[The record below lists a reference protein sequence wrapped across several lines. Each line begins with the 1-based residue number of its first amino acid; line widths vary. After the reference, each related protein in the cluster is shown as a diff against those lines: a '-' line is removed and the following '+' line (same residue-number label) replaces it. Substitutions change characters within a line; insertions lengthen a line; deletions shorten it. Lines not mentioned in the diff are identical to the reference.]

1 MSSSFSPV
9 GTPPQNELI
18 DPVTIT
24 NPDTD
29 KLPDVMGRARL
40 TTGWQSWFSDAF
52 NFMQALTSSGTTAN
66 RPTKFIWTGRTY
78 YDTTLNKP
86 IWVKSMTGA
95 TVNWVDATGTG
106 V

>member
-1 MSSSFSPV
+1 MSSTFSPV
-9 GTPPQNELI
+9 NNLPENELL
-18 DPVTIT
+18 DPVTVASPVTPATIGSA
-24 NPDTD
+24 
-29 KLPDVMGRARL
+29 KL
-40 TTGWQSWFSDAF
+40 TFGWQSWFSDAF
-52 NFMQALTSSGTTAN
+52 NFLQALTSSGTTAN

-86 IWVKSMTGA
+86 IWVKNMTGA

>member
-1 MSSSFSPV
+1 VSSTFSPV
-9 GTPPQNELI
+9 NNPPEQELI
-18 DPVTIT
+18 DSMTVSNPVDNKSI
-24 NPDTD
+24 
-29 KLPDVMGRARL
+29 GRARF
-40 TTGWQSWFSDAF
+40 TIGWQSWFSDAF
-52 NFMQALTSSGTTAN
+52 NFLQALTSSGTTAN

-86 IWVKSMTGA
+86 IWVKNMTGA

>member
-1 MSSSFSPV
+1 MSSTFSPV
-9 GTPPQNELI
+9 NNLPENELI
-18 DPVTIT
+18 DPMTIS
-24 NPDTD
+24 NPVDNKSIGNA
-29 KLPDVMGRARL
+29 KL
-40 TTGWQSWFSDAF
+40 TFGWQSWLSDAF
-52 NFMQALTSSGTTAN
+52 NFLQALTSSGTTGN

-95 TVNWVDATGTG
+95 TVNWVDATGSS